1 MADIAIQMG
10 VNGPEDDVD
19 GVMSI
24 FNYIYQQ
31 PEETD
36 GVDFVFEAYEDDFSD
51 GAVGVLA
58 SMIFILN
65 YLNASGEKK
74 QYISHVL
81 KSFERIQVEGK
92 NAVRIVIPSKSR
104 KLLRMIF
111 IQRDVVGD
119 DEERSQF
126 IQKMAEKYGFCLE

>member
-1 MADIAIQMG
+1 MADISIKMG

-31 PEETD
+31 PADTD
-36 GVDFVFEAYEDDFSD
+36 EVDFVFEAYEEDFSD

-58 SMIFILN
+58 SMTFILN
-65 YLNASGEKK
+65 YLNAAGEKK

-81 KSFERIQVEGK
+81 KSFERIKIEGK
-92 NAVRIVIPSKSR
+92 DAVRVIIPSESR

-111 IQRDVVGD
+111 MQRDVVGN
-119 DEERSQF
+119 DEVRSQF
-126 IQKMAEKYGFCLE
+126 IQQMAEQYGFCS

>member
-1 MADIAIQMG
+1 MADISIKMG

-31 PEETD
+31 PADTD
-36 GVDFVFEAYEDDFSD
+36 EVDFIFEAYEEDFSD

-58 SMIFILN
+58 SMTFILN
-65 YLNASGEKK
+65 YLNAAGEKK

-81 KSFERIQVEGK
+81 KSFERIKIEGK
-92 NAVRIVIPSKSR
+92 DAVRVIIPSESR

-111 IQRDVVGD
+111 MQRDVVD
-119 DEERSQF
+119 NDEVRSQF
-126 IQKMAEKYGFCLE
+126 IQQMAEQYGFCS

>member
-1 MADIAIQMG
+1 MADIAIKMG
-10 VNGPEDDVD
+10 VNGPDDDVD

-31 PEETD
+31 PEDTD
-36 GVDFVFEAYEDDFSD
+36 EVDFVFEAFEDDFSD

-58 SMIFILN
+58 SMTFILN
-65 YLNASGEKK
+65 YLNAAGEKK
-74 QYISHVL
+74 QFISHVL
-81 KSFERIQVEGK
+81 RSFERIRVEDK
-92 NAVRIVIPSKSR
+92 DAVRIIIPSKSR

-111 IQRDVVGD
+111 LQRDVEGS

-126 IQKMAEKYGFCLE
+126 IQQMAEKYGFCS

>member
-1 MADIAIQMG
+1 MADISIKMG
-10 VNGPEDDVD
+10 VNGPDDDVD

-36 GVDFVFEAYEDDFSD
+36 EVDFVFEAFEDDFSD
-51 GAVGVLA
+51 GAVGVLS
-58 SMIFILN
+58 SMLFILN
-65 YLNASGEKK
+65 YQSEDGSKK
-74 QYISHVL
+74 QYTSHVL

-92 NAVRIVIPSKSR
+92 SAVRIVIPADSR

-111 IQRDVVGD
+111 KQRDLEGN
-119 DEERSQF
+119 DEERSRY
-126 IQKMAEKYGFCLE
+126 IQEMAEQYGFVS

>member
-1 MADIAIQMG
+1 MADISIKMG

-31 PEETD
+31 PADTD
-36 GVDFVFEAYEDDFSD
+36 EVDFVFEAYEEDFSD

-58 SMIFILN
+58 SMTFILN
-65 YLNASGEKK
+65 YLNAAGEKK

-81 KSFERIQVEGK
+81 KSFERIKIEGK
-92 NAVRIVIPSKSR
+92 DAVRVIIPSESR

-111 IQRDVVGD
+111 MQRDVEGN
-119 DEERSQF
+119 DEVRSQF
-126 IQKMAEKYGFCLE
+126 IQQMAEQYGFCL

>member
-1 MADIAIQMG
+1 MADISIKMG

-31 PEETD
+31 PADTD
-36 GVDFVFEAYEDDFSD
+36 EVDFVFEAYEEDFSD

-58 SMIFILN
+58 SMTFILN
-65 YLNASGEKK
+65 YLNAAGEKK

-81 KSFERIQVEGK
+81 KSFERIKVEGK
-92 NAVRIVIPSKSR
+92 DAVRVIIPSESR

-111 IQRDVVGD
+111 MQRDVVGN
-119 DEERSQF
+119 DEVRSQF
-126 IQKMAEKYGFCLE
+126 IQQVAEQYGFCS

>member
-1 MADIAIQMG
+1 MADISIKMG

-31 PEETD
+31 PAETD
-36 GVDFVFEAYEDDFSD
+36 EVDFVFEAYEEDFSD

-58 SMIFILN
+58 SMTFILN
-65 YLNASGEKK
+65 YLNAAGEKK

-81 KSFERIQVEGK
+81 KSFERIKIEGK
-92 NAVRIVIPSKSR
+92 DAVRVIIPSESR

-111 IQRDVVGD
+111 MQRDVVD
-119 DEERSQF
+119 NDEVRSQF
-126 IQKMAEKYGFCLE
+126 IQQMAEQYGFCS